1 MSGQPAA
8 DANDRSIHV
17 IAAPSVLSRPHL
29 PHVAPKKYFDLYDP
43 ANVSLPP
50 NPNVPSGFME
60 RNWHNN
66 GNGEMYSYNINMGPT
81 FIKDNVSFHQHVDD
95 DNSRLMR
102 RGYFAAVSFTDAC
115 VGRVLD
121 ALEQYGY
128 KDNTIVT
135 MWGDHGEWAEFTR
148 DACLCAQIYH
158 TLSLLLTFTLT
169 YRLAFGRPKL
179 MVQADEFRDSFP
191 QSAALASAWADGGL
205 ARHE

>member
-1 MSGQPAA
+1 M
-8 DANDRSIHV
+8 
-17 IAAPSVLSRPHL
+17 LSRPHL

-135 MWGDHGEWAEFTR
+135 MWGDHGDVHGSTIRFPS
-148 DACLCAQIYH
+148 CS
-158 TLSLLLTFTLT
+158 LSLSLTGWHLGDQNSWCKQTNFETAARNLLLWRVPGQMEGSQGMNSRLVEMVSGMPLSHACTGRFASCCDLLTF
-169 YRLAFGRPKL
+169 
-179 MVQADEFRDSFP
+179 
-191 QSAALASAWADGGL
+191 
-205 ARHE
+205 